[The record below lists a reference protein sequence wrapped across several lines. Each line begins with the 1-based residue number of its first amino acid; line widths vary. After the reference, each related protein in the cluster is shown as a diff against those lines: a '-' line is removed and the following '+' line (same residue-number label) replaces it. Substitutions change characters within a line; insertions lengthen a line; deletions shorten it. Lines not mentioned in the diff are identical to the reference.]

1 MLVPPPQEDKML
13 LQYYIAGIWVLL
25 TLLPTLILNS
35 KKEDKPLTRRDY
47 AGWTL
52 WAIGFLFEVIA
63 DHQKSRFRANPN
75 NTVRITQLI
84 ITVGPRL
91 E

>member
-1 MLVPPPQEDKML
+1 M
-13 LQYYIAGIWVLL
+13 
-25 TLLPTLILNS
+25 
-35 KKEDKPLTRRDY
+35 TRRDY

-75 NTVRITQLI
+75 NTVRITELR
-84 ITVGPRL
+84 ITAGSSL
-91 E
+91 EYVQRCKDFEGKLLNVTKHWNDCCH